1 MSLLESLFLVS
12 KGALRLSFVL
22 INNAYCIPTY
32 VVWMI
37 LLFPLRK
44 LNPEVYW
51 RIEGYFFHWLLAMV
65 SMWSWTAG
73 YDIVELGDDIRKC
86 MKERTL
92 VIANHQSTA
101 DVPLL
106 MASFNTKPNVLPNI
120 MWIMDR
126 LFKYTNFGIVSV
138 LHQDFF
144 IISGKDNREGSLQAL
159 VKHILN
165 SYVPRQRLWM
175 VLFPEGGFLR
185 KRRETSKRY
194 ALKNDLPVLQN
205 VSLPRVGAL
214 QAIMDT
220 VGCKKY
226 EMGNNNADSSSNNF
240 SESIITNNLAWILDI
255 TIAYPDGKPLDLPT
269 IILGYRPPCK
279 TLLFYRLYPCSEVPM
294 DHEEMTSWLYARF
307 EEKEHMLEVFYRTGD
322 IPSEQ
327 YCQSPT
333 PPQLVTQDCLRFF
346 ILHLFFITST
356 YVHIQM
362 FYAVYEY
369 YSYLMY

>member
-1 MSLLESLFLVS
+1 MAILESLFLVS
-12 KGALRLSFVL
+12 KGALRLGFVL
-22 INNAYCIPTY
+22 INNAYSIPTY

-44 LNPEVYW
+44 VNPEVYW

-65 SMWSWTAG
+65 SMWSWSAG

-92 VIANHQSTA
+92 IIANHQSTA

-106 MASFNTKPNVLPNI
+106 MASFNTKPHVLPNI

-144 IISGKDNREGSLQAL
+144 IISGRENRDGSLQAL
-159 VKHILN
+159 VKHLLN
-165 SYVPRQRLWM
+165 SYIPRKRLWM

-185 KRRETSKRY
+185 KRRETSQRY
-194 ALKNDLPVLQN
+194 GLKNNLPVLQN

-214 QAIMDT
+214 QAIIDT
-220 VGCKKY
+220 VGPKY
-226 EMGNNNADSSSNNF
+226 ETRNNNSEHIN
-240 SESIITNNLAWILDI
+240 ESILPNHLSWILDI
-255 TIAYPDGKPLDLPT
+255 TIAYPEGKPLDLPT

-279 TLLFYRLYPCSEVPM
+279 TILFYRLYPCTEVPS
-294 DHEEMTSWLYARF
+294 DHEEMTHWLYARF
-307 EEKEHMLEVFYRTGD
+307 EEKERMLDMFYRTGE
-322 IPSEQ
+322 IPSDQ
-327 YCQSPT
+327 FCSTPT
-333 PPQLVTQDCLRFF
+333 PPQLVQQDCLRFF

-356 YVHIQM
+356 YVHLQM

>member
-1 MSLLESLFLVS
+1 MHFLESLLVVS
-12 KGALRLSFVL
+12 KGALRLCFVL
-22 INNAYCIPTY
+22 LNNAYCIPTY

-51 RIEGYFFHWLLAMV
+51 RVEGYFFHWLLAMV

-106 MASFNTKPNVLPNI
+106 MASFNTKPNVLPNL

-144 IISGKDNREGSLQAL
+144 IISGKDNRDGSLQAL
-159 VKHILN
+159 IKHILS
-165 SYVPRQRLWM
+165 SYVPRKRLWM

-185 KRRETSKRY
+185 KRRETSQRF
-194 ALKNDLPVLQN
+194 ALKNNLPVLQN

-214 QAIMDT
+214 QAIMGT
-220 VGCKKY
+220 VGSKKY
-226 EMGNNNADSSSNNF
+226 EMGNNNSDSAGDHIEDIVTEHSL
-240 SESIITNNLAWILDI
+240 TWILDI
-255 TIAYPDGKPLDLPT
+255 TIAYPEGKPLDLLT
-269 IILGYRPPCK
+269 IVLGYRPPCK
-279 TLLFYRLYPCSEVPM
+279 TILFYRLYPCSEVPSEQEAM
-294 DHEEMTSWLYARF
+294 SQWLYSRF
-307 EEKEHMLEVFYRTGD
+307 VEKEHMLDMFYKTGE

-327 YCQSPT
+327 YCKAPT
-333 PPQLVTQDCLRFF
+333 PPQVVQQDCLRFF

-356 YVHIQM
+356 YVHLQM
-362 FYAVYEY
+362 FYTVYDY
-369 YSYLMY
+369 YSYFMY